1 MFRIL
6 YILLFLFSPSLWGR
20 HVYTWQNCIDMVVQK
35 NSQLEAARSTLES
48 NENLIGRSRFNF
60 FPQLSADI
68 LNDRGENIG
77 IIRLVNAPPT
87 STREYTNNYAAILT
101 GRLNLFNGL
110 KDLGGVRQANAN
122 TEASEQSLAITKSKL
137 SNELKVAFEGLKIAR
152 EYQKLTQLFIN
163 RRLENLNIVELRYH
177 GGMENKG
184 SVLLS
189 KSTLED
195 AKYDDLVAKNNEKV
209 AIAQLARA
217 LGLDEFSDIDIR
229 GEIPISDPTPNP
241 DFRKLALSSPYYKE
255 AVFKEQSSE
264 AGITVARGEF
274 FPNLNILA
282 TAGNQGTSFW
292 PDDIDRWTLAV
303 TITFPFFNG
312 GRDYYGTKSAVNTW
326 AAATSSRLDT
336 GRDVLQN
343 LQKTYT
349 AFAEAVVKNN
359 VDKSFMEAGKLRA
372 EIARKKY
379 NNGLLIFDDWIIIE
393 NYYIEYSKAYLVS
406 KREKV
411 IAEANWEYA
420 QGKGVIP

>member
-1 MFRIL
+1 MFRNF
-6 YILLFLFSPSLWGR
+6 YILFFFFSPNLWSR
-20 HVYTWQNCIDMVVQK
+20 QIYSWQNCIDTVTRK
-35 NSQLEAARSTLES
+35 NSQLEASRSTLES
-48 NENLIGRSRFNF
+48 NENLIGKSKYNF
-60 FPQLSADI
+60 FPQLSADL

-77 IIRLVNAPPT
+77 MLRVVDAP
-87 STREYTNNYAAILT
+87 STNYRNYTNNYVALLT

-122 TEASEQSLAITKSKL
+122 TDASEQNLLATKSKL
-137 SNELKVAFEGLKIAR
+137 SYELKTAFEGLKIAK
-152 EYQKLTQLFIN
+152 EYQKLTQIFIK
-163 RRLENLNIVELRYH
+163 RRLENLNIVELRYT

-195 AKYDDLVAKNNEKV
+195 AKYDDLVAKNNERV
-209 AIAQLARA
+209 SRAQLARA
-217 LGLDEFSDIDIR
+217 LGLDEFSEIDIR

-241 DFRKLALSSPYYKE
+241 DFRELALSSPYYKE

-264 AGITVARGEF
+264 AGITVARAEF
-274 FPNLNILA
+274 FPNLNIVG
-282 TAGNQGTSFW
+282 TAGKQGTSFW

-336 GRDVLQN
+336 SRDVLQN

-349 AFAEAVVKNN
+349 TFVEAVVKNN

-393 NYYIEYSKAYLVS
+393 NAYIEYSKAYLLS
-406 KREKV
+406 KRERV

-420 QGKGVIP
+420 